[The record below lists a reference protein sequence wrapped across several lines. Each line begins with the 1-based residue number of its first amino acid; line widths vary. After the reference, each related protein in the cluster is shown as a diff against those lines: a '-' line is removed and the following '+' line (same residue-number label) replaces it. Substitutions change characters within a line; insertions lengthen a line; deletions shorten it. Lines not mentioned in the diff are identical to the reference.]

1 MIVGNHRL
9 REIQKCWTCY
19 CGKAFVD
26 SESGVW
32 AASLLPFDAVVGD
45 LAASLLVESREED
58 TPAARREVE
67 IRLRACHTMFTQPVV
82 WNPLSGE
89 LQHFSGAPTSEDITR
104 HTGTLELSPLASG
117 VARGDVCPLTGREWD
132 PPLGTAQAKGQ
143 AGGEDGGR
151 QKKRATPETP
161 SSRPPN
167 ASSRTSRPRGPQ
179 DTNNYREHGFSRLP
193 GETEDYTKW
202 TVPKLREFLQV
213 AGASF
218 SADKEYRVRIKLR
231 VEEVDENAPPTGQE
245 EKEREEE
252 EEVVGN
258 DPRSAQTLVALEV
271 IAALCE
277 CPAGIK
283 GGCSHAAMAL
293 FLGRLLQM
301 SEEQLATFN
310 PTTCTGMAC
319 RWIMQHC
326 KGSRSAKQCD
336 LYGMSMSE
344 GTTVVRSV
352 RDPKGNVGWDDD
364 KQVHASGVPPI
375 DRMNQFNPH
384 PTGGM
389 WAERKV
395 HFDAGENISK
405 LKRDKLMAFVNHE
418 RRSDHQEVCLDYLP
432 PRVRED
438 SNSAHSA

>member
-1 MIVGNHRL
+1 M
-9 REIQKCWTCY
+9 
-19 CGKAFVD
+19 
-26 SESGVW
+26 
-32 AASLLPFDAVVGD
+32 
-45 LAASLLVESREED
+45 
-58 TPAARREVE
+58 
-67 IRLRACHTMFTQPVV
+67 
-82 WNPLSGE
+82 
-89 LQHFSGAPTSEDITR
+89 
-104 HTGTLELSPLASG
+104 
-117 VARGDVCPLTGREWD
+117 
-132 PPLGTAQAKGQ
+132 
-143 AGGEDGGR
+143 
-151 QKKRATPETP
+151 
-161 SSRPPN
+161 
-167 ASSRTSRPRGPQ
+167 
-179 DTNNYREHGFSRLP
+179 
-193 GETEDYTKW
+193 
-202 TVPKLREFLQV
+202 KLRLTTFPSRWNNLQLTTHS

-310 PTTCTGMAC
+310 PTTGTGMAC
-319 RWIMQHC
+319 RLIMQHC

-336 LYGMSMSE
+336 LYGMNMSE

-364 KQVHASGVPPI
+364 KQVHASGIPPI
-375 DRMNQFNPH
+375 DRMNKFNPH

-418 RRSDHQEVCLDYLP
+418 RRSDHREVCLDYLP

-438 SNSAHSA
+438 NNSAHSA